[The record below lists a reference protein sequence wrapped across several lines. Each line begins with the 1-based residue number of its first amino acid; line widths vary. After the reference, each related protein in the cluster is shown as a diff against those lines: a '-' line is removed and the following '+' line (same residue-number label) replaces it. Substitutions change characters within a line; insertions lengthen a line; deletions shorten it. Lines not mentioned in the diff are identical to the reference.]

1 MKRLKE
7 EKESRSWMMN
17 SLRENERLDDLQ
29 RKGYKIIQ
37 NTKIFCFG
45 IDAVLLSAFAKMNK
59 TESAIDLGTGNG
71 IIPML
76 MEARYEGAHY
86 YGLEIQDINV
96 EMATRSVEMNGLTG
110 KVEIVQ
116 GDIKEASAIFGAG
129 KYDVVTS
136 NPPYM
141 SANHGLTNPDSHK
154 AIARH
159 EILCT
164 LDDVVR
170 EAAKLLKTNGRFYM
184 IHRPQRLVEIFGKL
198 TEYKLEP
205 KRVRFV
211 HPFADKEANM
221 VLIEA
226 VKGAK
231 SMVKIESPLV
241 VYKEQGVY
249 TQELWDI
256 HYKE

>member
-1 MKRLKE
+1 MT
-7 EKESRSWMMN
+7 N
-17 SLRENERLDDLQ
+17 NLREDERLDDLG
-29 RKGYKIIQ
+29 RKGYRIIQ

-45 IDAVLLSAFAKMNK
+45 IDAILLSAFARMDK
-59 TESAIDLGTGNG
+59 TDSAIDLGTGNG

-76 MEARYEGAHY
+76 MEARYGGSRL
-86 YGLEIQDINV
+86 YGLEIQEINV
-96 EMATRSVEMNGLTG
+96 EMARRSVAMNGLSG

-116 GDIKEASAIFGAG
+116 GDIKEASGIFGAG

-141 SANHGLTNPDSHK
+141 NENHGLTNPDSHK
-154 AIARH
+154 AVARH

-164 LDDVVR
+164 LEDVVR
-170 EAAKLLKTNGRFYM
+170 EASKLLKVNGHFYM
-184 IHRPQRLVEIFGKL
+184 IHRPHRLIEIFDTL
-198 TEYKLEP
+198 TRYKLEP

-211 HPFADKEANM
+211 HPFVDKEANM
-221 VLIEA
+221 VLIDA
-226 VKGAK
+226 VRGAK
-231 SMVKIESPLV
+231 SMVKVESPLV

>member
-1 MKRLKE
+1 MTNNLKE
-7 EKESRSWMMN
+7 D
-17 SLRENERLDDLQ
+17 ERLDDLQ
-29 RKGYKIIQ
+29 RKGYRIIQ

-45 IDAVLLSAFAKMNK
+45 IDAVLLAAFAQMSE
-59 TESAIDLGTGNG
+59 TDSAIDLGTGNG

-76 MEARYEGAHY
+76 MEARYGGTHF
-86 YGLEIQDINV
+86 YGLEIQDMNV
-96 EMATRSVEMNGLTG
+96 DMARRSVEMNGLGG

-116 GDIKEASAIFGAG
+116 GDIKTAAQIFGAG
-129 KYDVVTS
+129 RYDVVTS

-141 SANHGLTNPDSHK
+141 NENHGLINPDSHK

-164 LDDVVR
+164 LEDVVR
-170 EAAKLLKTNGRFYM
+170 EAAKLLRVNGHFYM
-184 IHRPQRLVEIFGKL
+184 IHRPHRLVEIFDTL
-198 TEYKLEP
+198 TRYKLEP

-211 HPFADKEANM
+211 HPFVDKEANM
-221 VLIEA
+221 VLIDA
-226 VKGAK
+226 IKGAK
-231 SMVKIESPLV
+231 SMVKVEAPLI
-241 VYKEQGVY
+241 VYSEPGVY

>member
-1 MKRLKE
+1 MT
-7 EKESRSWMMN
+7 N
-17 SLRENERLDDLQ
+17 NLREDERLDDLG
-29 RKGYKIIQ
+29 RKGYRIIQ

-45 IDAVLLSAFAKMNK
+45 IDAILLSAYAKMNE
-59 TESAIDLGTGNG
+59 TDSAIDLGTGNG

-76 MEARYEGAHY
+76 MEARYGGSHF

-96 EMATRSVEMNGLTG
+96 ELARRSIELNGLLG
-110 KVEIVQ
+110 KVEVVH
-116 GDIKEASAIFGAG
+116 GDIKEASQIFGAG

-141 SANHGLTNPDSHK
+141 NENHGLTNPDSHK

-164 LDDVVR
+164 LEDVVR
-170 EAAKLLKTNGRFYM
+170 EASRLLKFNGHFYM
-184 IHRPQRLVEIFGKL
+184 IHRPHRLVEIFDTL
-198 TEYKLEP
+198 TKYKLEP

-211 HPFADKEANM
+211 HPYMDKEANM
-221 VLIEA
+221 VLIDA
-226 VKGAK
+226 VRGAK
-231 SMVKIESPLV
+231 SMVKIENPLV
-241 VYKEQGVY
+241 VYREQGVY

>member
-1 MKRLKE
+1 
-7 EKESRSWMMN
+7 MMTDA
-17 SLRENERLDDLQ
+17 LREDERLDDLQ

-45 IDAVLLSAFAKMNK
+45 IDAVLLAAFAKLDK
-59 TESAIDLGTGNG
+59 DDSAIDLGTGNG

-76 MEARYEGAHY
+76 MEARYGGKHLD
-86 YGLEIQDINV
+86 GLEIQDINV
-96 EMATRSVEMNGLTG
+96 DMARRSVAMNNLTG
-110 KVEIVQ
+110 KVDIVQ
-116 GDIKEASAIFGAG
+116 GDIKEASKIFGAG

-141 SANHGLTNPDSHK
+141 NADHGLTNPDSCK

-164 LDDVVR
+164 LDDVCR
-170 EAAKLLKTNGRFYM
+170 EASRLLKFNGHFYM
-184 IHRPQRLVEIFGKL
+184 IHRPHRLVEIFDKL

-211 HPFADKEANM
+211 HPFADKEPNM
-221 VLIEA
+221 VLIDA

-241 VYKEQGVY
+241 VYERPGEY
-249 TQELWDI
+249 TRELWDI
-256 HYKE
+256 HYN

>member
-1 MKRLKE
+1 MT
-7 EKESRSWMMN
+7 N
-17 SLRENERLDDLQ
+17 NLRENERLDDLG
-29 RKGYKIIQ
+29 RKGYRIIQ

-45 IDAVLLSAFAKMNK
+45 IDAILLSAFAKMNE
-59 TESAIDLGTGNG
+59 TDSAIDLGTGNG

-76 MEARYEGAHY
+76 MEARYGGSHL

-96 EMATRSVEMNGLTG
+96 ELARRSIEMNGLLG
-110 KVEIVQ
+110 KVEVVQ
-116 GDIKEASAIFGAG
+116 GDIKEASQIFGAG
-129 KYDVVTS
+129 RYDVVTS

-141 SANHGLTNPDSHK
+141 NENHGLTNPDSHK

-164 LDDVVR
+164 LEDVVR
-170 EAAKLLKTNGRFYM
+170 EASKLLKVNGHFYM
-184 IHRPQRLVEIFGKL
+184 IHRPHRLVEIFDTL
-198 TEYKLEP
+198 TRYKLEP

-211 HPFADKEANM
+211 HPFVDKEANM
-221 VLIEA
+221 VLIDA
-226 VKGAK
+226 IRGAK
-231 SMVKIESPLV
+231 SMVKIENPLV
-241 VYKEQGVY
+241 VYQEQGVY

>member
-1 MKRLKE
+1 MTI
-7 EKESRSWMMN
+7 N
-17 SLRENERLDDLQ
+17 LREDERLDDLQ

-45 IDAVLLSAFAKMNK
+45 IDAVLLADFAQMSAKEN
-59 TESAIDLGTGNG
+59 AIDLGTGNG

-76 MEARYEGAHY
+76 MEARYGGVHY
-86 YGLEIQDINV
+86 DGLEIQDINV
-96 EMATRSVEMNGLTG
+96 EMARRSVAMNGLTE
-110 KVEIVQ
+110 KVSIVQ
-116 GDIKEASAIFGAG
+116 GDIKEASKIFGAA

-141 SANHGLTNPDSHK
+141 NANHGLTNPDSHK

-159 EILCT
+159 ELLCT

-170 EAAKLLKTNGRFYM
+170 EAAKLLKVGGHFYM
-184 IHRPQRLVEIFGKL
+184 IHRPHRLVEIFDKL

-211 HPFADKEANM
+211 HPFADKDANM
-221 VLIEA
+221 VLIDA
-226 VKGAK
+226 IKGAK
-231 SMVKIESPLV
+231 SMVKIENPLV
-241 VYKEQGVY
+241 VYKEPGVY

>member
-1 MKRLKE
+1 
-7 EKESRSWMMN
+7 MMID
-17 SLRENERLDDLQ
+17 LREDERLDDLQ

-45 IDAVLLSAFAKMNK
+45 IDAVLLSAFAKTGK
-59 TESAIDLGTGNG
+59 KDSAIDLGTGNG

-76 MEARYEGAHY
+76 MEARYGGAHY

-96 EMATRSVEMNGLTG
+96 EMAKRSVCMNNLQE
-110 KVEIVQ
+110 KVEIVK
-116 GDIKEASAIFGAG
+116 GDIKEASSIFGAG
-129 KYDVVTS
+129 KFDVVTS

-141 SANHGLTNPDSHK
+141 NENHGLTNPDSHK

-159 EILCT
+159 EILCN

-170 EAAKLLKTNGRFYM
+170 EAAKLLKVNGHFYM
-184 IHRPQRLVEIFGKL
+184 IHRPHRLVEIFDKL

-221 VLIEA
+221 VLIDA
-226 VKGAK
+226 IKGAK
-231 SMVKIESPLV
+231 SMVKIENPLI
-241 VYKEQGVY
+241 VYKEPGVY

>member
-1 MKRLKE
+1 
-7 EKESRSWMMN
+7 MN
-17 SLRENERLDDLQ
+17 SLREDERLDDLG

-45 IDAVLLSAFAKMNK
+45 IDAVLLSAFARMNEK
-59 TESAIDLGTGNG
+59 DTAIDLGTGNG

-76 MEARYEGAHY
+76 MEARYGGSHLC
-86 YGLEIQDINV
+86 GLEIQNINV
-96 EMATRSVEMNGLTG
+96 EIARRSVEMNGLAG

-116 GDIKEASAIFGAG
+116 GDIKEASRIFGLG

-141 SANHGLTNPDSHK
+141 NENHGLVNPDSHK

-164 LDDVVR
+164 LEDVVR
-170 EAAKLLKTNGRFYM
+170 EASKLLKVNGHFYM
-184 IHRPQRLVEIFGKL
+184 IHRPHRLVEIFDTL
-198 TEYKLEP
+198 TRYKLEP

-211 HPFADKEANM
+211 HPYEDKEANM
-221 VLIEA
+221 VLVDAI
-226 VKGAK
+226 KGARP
-231 SMVKIESPLV
+231 MVKIESPLV
-241 VYKEQGVY
+241 VYKEPGVY

>member
-1 MKRLKE
+1 
-7 EKESRSWMMN
+7 MN
-17 SLRENERLDDLQ
+17 NLRENERLDDLG

-45 IDAVLLSAFAKMNK
+45 IDAVLLAAFARMGK
-59 TESAIDLGTGNG
+59 EDSAIDLGTGNG

-76 MEARYEGAHY
+76 MEARYGGSHF

-96 EMATRSVEMNGLTG
+96 EMARRSVIMNGLEG

-116 GDIKEASAIFGAG
+116 GDIKEASKLLGTG

-141 SANHGLTNPDSHK
+141 NENHGLTNPDSNK

-159 EILCT
+159 EILCS

-170 EAAKLLKTNGRFYM
+170 EASRLLKVNGHFYM
-184 IHRPQRLVEIFGKL
+184 IHRPHRLVEILAKL

-205 KRVRFV
+205 KRIRFV
-211 HPFADKEANM
+211 HPFVDKEANM
-221 VLIEA
+221 VLIDA
-226 VKGAK
+226 IKGAR
-231 SMVKIESPLV
+231 SMVKLEPPLV
-241 VYKEQGVY
+241 VYKEQGLY

-256 HYKE
+256 HYKED

>member
-1 MKRLKE
+1 MT
-7 EKESRSWMMN
+7 N
-17 SLRENERLDDLQ
+17 NLREDERLDDLG
-29 RKGYKIIQ
+29 RKGYRIIQ

-45 IDAVLLSAFAKMNK
+45 IDAILLSAFAKMDE
-59 TESAIDLGTGNG
+59 TDSAIDLGTGNG

-76 MEARYEGAHY
+76 MEARYGGFHF

-96 EMATRSVEMNGLTG
+96 ELARRSIELNGLLG
-110 KVEIVQ
+110 RVEVVH
-116 GDIKEASAIFGAG
+116 GDIKEASQIFGAG

-141 SANHGLTNPDSHK
+141 NENHGLKNPDSHK

-164 LDDVVR
+164 LEDVVR
-170 EAAKLLKTNGRFYM
+170 EASRLLKFNGHFYM
-184 IHRPQRLVEIFGKL
+184 IHRPHRLVEIFDML
-198 TEYKLEP
+198 TKYQLEP

-211 HPFADKEANM
+211 HPYVDKEANM
-221 VLIEA
+221 VLIDA
-226 VKGAK
+226 VRGAK

-241 VYKEQGVY
+241 VYREQGVY

>member
-1 MKRLKE
+1 
-7 EKESRSWMMN
+7 MMN
-17 SLRENERLDDLQ
+17 NLREDERLDDLQ

-45 IDAVLLSAFAKMNK
+45 IDAVLLSAYAKMDK
-59 TESAIDLGTGNG
+59 TDCAIDLGTGNG

-76 MEARYEGAHY
+76 MEARYEGARY

-96 EMATRSVEMNGLTG
+96 EMARRSVAMNGLEG
-110 KVEIVQ
+110 KVQIVQ
-116 GDIKEASAIFGAG
+116 GDIKEASKIFGAG

-141 SANHGLTNPDSHK
+141 NENHGLTNPDSHK

-170 EAAKLLKTNGRFYM
+170 EASKLLKVNGHFYM
-184 IHRPQRLVEIFGKL
+184 IHRPHRLTEIIMNLK
-198 TEYKLEP
+198 EYKLEP
-205 KRVRFV
+205 KRIRFV

-221 VLIEA
+221 VLIDA
-226 VKGAK
+226 VKCAK
-231 SMVKIESPLV
+231 PMVKIESPLV
-241 VYKEQGVY
+241 VYEKPGVY

-256 HYKE
+256 HYN

>member
-1 MKRLKE
+1 MTI
-7 EKESRSWMMN
+7 N
-17 SLRENERLDDLQ
+17 LREDERLDDLQ

-45 IDAVLLSAFAKMNK
+45 IDAVLLADFAKMSAKEN
-59 TESAIDLGTGNG
+59 AIDLGTGNG

-76 MEARYEGAHY
+76 MEARYGGVHY
-86 YGLEIQDINV
+86 DGLEIQDINV
-96 EMATRSVEMNGLTG
+96 EMARRSVEMNGLTE
-110 KVEIVQ
+110 KVSIVQ
-116 GDIKEASAIFGAG
+116 GDIKEASKIFGAA

-141 SANHGLTNPDSHK
+141 NENHGLTNPDSHK

-159 EILCT
+159 ELLCT

-170 EAAKLLKTNGRFYM
+170 EAAKLLKVGGHFYM
-184 IHRPQRLVEIFGKL
+184 IHRPHRLVEIFDKL

-211 HPFADKEANM
+211 HPFADKDANM
-221 VLIEA
+221 VLIDA
-226 VKGAK
+226 IKGAK
-231 SMVKIESPLV
+231 SMVKIENPLV
-241 VYKEQGVY
+241 VYKEPGVY

>member
-1 MKRLKE
+1 
-7 EKESRSWMMN
+7 MN
-17 SLRENERLDDLQ
+17 NLRKDERLDDLQ

-45 IDAVLLSAFAKMNK
+45 IDAVLLSAFAKMNE
-59 TESAIDLGTGNG
+59 TDSAIDLGTGNG

-76 MEARYEGAHY
+76 MEARYGGGHF
-86 YGLEIQDINV
+86 YGLEIQKINV
-96 EMATRSVEMNGLTG
+96 DMARRSVEMNGLDG

-116 GDIKEASAIFGAG
+116 GDIKEASQIFGMG

-141 SANHGLTNPDSHK
+141 NENHGLTNPDSHK

-164 LDDVVR
+164 LEDVVR
-170 EAAKLLKTNGRFYM
+170 EAAKLLKVNGHFYM
-184 IHRPQRLVEIFGKL
+184 IHRPHRLVEIFDTL
-198 TEYKLEP
+198 TGYKLEP

-211 HPFADKEANM
+211 YPFADKGANM
-221 VLIEA
+221 VLVEA
-226 VKGAK
+226 IKGAK
-231 SMVKIESPLV
+231 PMVKIESPLV
-241 VYKEQGVY
+241 VYKEPGVY

>member
-1 MKRLKE
+1 MT
-7 EKESRSWMMN
+7 N
-17 SLRENERLDDLQ
+17 NLREDERLDDLG
-29 RKGYKIIQ
+29 RKGYRIIQ

-45 IDAVLLSAFAKMNK
+45 IDAILLSAFAKMNE
-59 TESAIDLGTGNG
+59 TDSAIDLGTGNG

-76 MEARYEGAHY
+76 MEARYVGSHL
-86 YGLEIQDINV
+86 YGLEIQEINV
-96 EMATRSVEMNGLTG
+96 GMARRSIAMNGLSE

-116 GDIKEASAIFGAG
+116 GDIKEASKIFGAG

-141 SANHGLTNPDSHK
+141 NENHGLTNPDSHK

-170 EAAKLLKTNGRFYM
+170 EASKLLKVNGHFYM
-184 IHRPQRLVEIFGKL
+184 IHRPHRLVEIFDTL
-198 TEYKLEP
+198 TRYRLEP

-221 VLIEA
+221 VLIDA
-226 VKGAK
+226 VRGAK